1 MIQRLQL
8 MLKIY
13 GLLKAYSE
21 SGNTGE
27 RRTGP
32 ILTGRVIL
40 AAKPQTH
47 LGTWTLCSLFTCG
60 MMTLVQ
66 LQAAPGARAI
76 PKPLRPLS
84 TGWPRVPQ
92 SHVGLAGVQGPLFA
106 QCIQE
111 ELQSP
116 ALKLGPLLQERHA
129 FSHGCSPPRGEGPAG
144 IRTPHQ
150 GWRGLSV
157 TSADRVPGPR
167 LSDVPPTVQPMHLS
181 P

>member
-32 ILTGRVIL
+32 ILTGRLIL

-92 SHVGLAGVQGPLFA
+92 SHAGLAGVQGPLFA
-106 QCIQE
+106 VHPGGTSVP
-111 ELQSP
+111 SP
-116 ALKLGPLLQERHA
+116 E
-129 FSHGCSPPRGEGPAG
+129 AG
-144 IRTPHQ
+144 TPFARAACFQ
-150 GWRGLSV
+150 
-157 TSADRVPGPR
+157 PR
-167 LSDVPPTVQPMHLS
+167 LLTTQRGGPSGHQDPAPRVARPFCHLCR
-181 P
+181 